1 MKLVFAVLLIAM
13 TANTVALVQYTFDA
27 KGAAT
32 QPNREK

>member
-27 KGAAT
+27 KERRYPA
-32 QPNREK
+32 